1 MSLFNL
7 KILLG
12 SDPVPQVPDLYLDG
26 GTEGAHGCHGMNCG
40 NVGGRIVVALYN
52 PPNSNY
58 TSTHNSDL
66 KLQTLNS
73 ESDCNSDRASVGPG
87 RAVRIIP
94 TNENTTLWP
103 GLDNDRNS
111 GQGWTTRRDDQPGG
125 YGGSADAMHEGIAI
139 LYVG

>member
-1 MSLFNL
+1 MLLFNL

-58 TSTHNSDL
+58 TSTHNSD
-66 KLQTLNS
+66 
-73 ESDCNSDRASVGPG
+73 RASVGPG

-103 GLDNDRNS
+103 GRDNDRNS